1 MKGMKT
7 LSMVLLAAGI
17 MLTACNKKEPVQQV
31 KQNGLPKAGQTA
43 QQIKIYFYR
52 SSIHAWHEMID
63 K

>member
-31 KQNGLPKAGQTA
+31 KHLKKSRLANV
-43 QQIKIYFYR
+43 F
-52 SSIHAWHEMID
+52 
-63 K
+63 